1 MLIKSTVPK
10 GVGALFI
17 RNGVKIKPWQHGGG
31 QERNI
36 RSGTENVPGIV
47 GFAETVKMANKKHV
61 EHMSRLR
68 DKLIKG
74 ILEIP
79 GTMLNGAKG
88 DKRLCNNV
96 NVCFKAIEGE
106 AIGALLDQKLIC
118 SSTGSA
124 CSAKELEPSYVLL
137 AIGVSHED
145 ANGSLRLTLSRFT
158 TEEEIDYALEV
169 LPDVVEKL
177 RKISPFGKALDF
189 IAKKIS

>member
-1 MLIKSTVPK
+1 MVP
-10 GVGALFI
+10 
-17 RNGVKIKPWQHGGG
+17 
-31 QERNI
+31 
-36 RSGTENVPGIV
+36 T
-47 GFAETVKMANKKHV
+47 
-61 EHMSRLR
+61 
-68 DKLIKG
+68 
-74 ILEIP
+74 
-79 GTMLNGAKG
+79 G

-158 TEEEIDYALEV
+158 TEEEIDYALQV